1 MGLGRAI
8 KGAAKAAI
16 KGQPGIEI
24 GKAAAKGMLPPKAA
38 PLVDMAVTPENVQK
52 AKDKAFDV
60 AQKVAPLIITGVNIR
75 RVNDDGRS
83 NTFSQSAPPP
93 PPPPARNY

>member
-16 KGQPGIEI
+16 SGKPGIEI

-38 PLVDMAVTPENVQK
+38 PLVDMAMTPQNIQK

-60 AQKVAPLIITGVNIR
+60 AQKVTPLIITGVNIR
-75 RVNDDGRS
+75 RVNDNGRGE
-83 NTFSQSAPPP
+83 TFRGETN
-93 PPPPARNY
+93 AR